1 MLTDLNHLTLAV
13 NNVSKSFAFYTE
25 ILGFKSLALWDNGA
39 YLQLGSLWLCLSHD
53 KRHITEDSDYT
64 HYAFSLSA
72 NNFETF
78 KQHLLSHDITT
89 WKENKS
95 EGDSFYFYDPDHHKL
110 EVHVGDL
117 KSRLEACRQHP
128 YSGMQFFD
136 GDEKI

>member
-13 NNVSKSFAFYTE
+13 NNVNKSFAFYTK
-25 ILGFKSLALWDNGA
+25 ILGFKPFALWDNGA
-39 YLQLGSLWLCLSHD
+39 YLQLGGLWLCLSHD

-78 KQHLLSHDITT
+78 KQHLLSYGITA

-117 KSRLEACRQHP
+117 KSRLKGCRQHP

-136 GDEKI
+136 ED